1 MVDDREDFVGVAV
14 TQVRVLRLGQDG
26 GNFLGSLVIQL
37 DLSAALPHGQDV
49 DVRVEAEAERLSL
62 VPEGGLEL
70 ATVVIP
76 GPEILNINWRHFDVN
91 SQL

>member
-1 MVDDREDFVGVAV
+1 MNSQFDLPV
-14 TQVRVLRLGQDG
+14 T
-26 GNFLGSLVIQL
+26 
-37 DLSAALPHGQDV
+37 LPHGQDV
-49 DVRVEAEAERLSL
+49 DVRVEAETERLSL

-91 SQL
+91 SQV